1 MKIEYTPI
9 GVMRPVV
16 CCLSVVLCLAVAGCG
31 ERIEQRAAVPAA
43 APAEVSPERL
53 SAFVEMA
60 LECAE
65 QEYPNNLAH
74 AMESDADAGTPSGL
88 HPAFYGCYDWHSAV
102 HGHWLLARSLR
113 IDELAFLHDRIRA
126 VLDRNLTPEHVAA
139 EVAYMAST
147 ERGSWE
153 RPYGLAWLLRL
164 AADLRAFDDPD
175 ARRWAAALRPLE
187 DVCVERFKEWLP
199 KLAYPIRT
207 GEHSQTAFAFGL
219 ALDYARTTGRH
230 DLATL
235 IETKAREF
243 HLPDRGADLAFEP
256 SGQDFLSPILAEA
269 DLMARVLPPAEFAAW
284 LDAFLPGLPRTGGAT
299 WLPLAQVTDRRDG
312 KLAHLD
318 GLNLSRAW
326 MLRGILEA
334 LPADDPR
341 RTALAAA
348 HAEHFTSALDAVSD
362 AEYAGGHWLGTYAIY
377 LITEAADYPLR

>member
-1 MKIEYTPI
+1 
-9 GVMRPVV
+9 MRPAV
-16 CCLSVVLCLAVAGCG
+16 CCLGLFCLCLAFAGCG
-31 ERIEQRAAVPAA
+31 ERIERHGTAPAAV
-43 APAEVSPERL
+43 PAEVSPERL

-74 AMESDADAGTPSGL
+74 AMASDADTGTPRSL

-126 VLDRNLTPEHVAA
+126 VLDHNLTPDDIAA
-139 EVAYMAST
+139 EVAFMAST

-187 DVCVERFKEWLP
+187 DACVERFMEWLP

-219 ALDYARTTGRH
+219 ALDYARETGH
-230 DLATL
+230 HGLAAL
-235 IETKAREF
+235 IEAKAREF
-243 HLPDRGADLAFEP
+243 HLADRGADLAFEP

-269 DLMARVLPPAEFAAW
+269 DLMARILPPNEFAVW
-284 LDAFLPGLPRTGGAT
+284 LDAFLPDLPRTGGAA

-326 MLRGILEA
+326 MLRGVLEA

-341 RTALAAA
+341 RAALAAA
-348 HAEHFTSALDAVSD
+348 YTEHYTAALDAVSA

-377 LITEAADYPLR
+377 LITEAADYPLH